1 MNNLPRNTHANWN
14 YHARNS
20 EREPGMWG
28 ASQLIV
34 RTSPLPYD
42 AQTAA
47 VEATPVKDGEGARRG
62 QPPTEPLEPRRGYRP
77 LPSLGPWG
85 ACYLTPLRRRRR
97 AKSSRPLAAPS
108 RPRLALGGA
117 DEHRVEMQLFLK
129 SHYRHRTGIIIPGIN
144 TGVPEA
150 FRSVYLVNT
159 GNVPAA
165 RRYYR
170 LAGNVVG
177 NVILHH

>member
-1 MNNLPRNTHANWN
+1 MHANRN

-28 ASQLIV
+28 VSQLIV

-47 VEATPVKDGEGARRG
+47 VEATPVKDGEGAGEGTRRG
-62 QPPTEPLEPRRGYRP
+62 QPPAEPLEPRRGYRP
-77 LPSLGPWG
+77 LPSLGPRG
-85 ACYLTPLRRRRR
+85 ACYPTPLRRRRR
-97 AKSSRPLAAPS
+97 AKSSRPLARRPS
-108 RPRLALGGA
+108 RPRLALGGT
-117 DEHRVEMQLFLK
+117 DEHRVEMLLFLK
-129 SHYRHRTGIIIPGIN
+129 RHYRHRTGIIMPGIN

-150 FRSVYLVNT
+150 FRSVYWVNT

-165 RRYYR
+165 RR
-170 LAGNVVG
+170 
-177 NVILHH
+177 